1 MPATAGYG
9 KSCILRG
16 LLTNV
21 ILPLLTC
28 TYKHNYQQH
37 TPTACRQPDIFR
49 GGISLLLLLLL
60 TMCVTAQQDSTV
72 IDVSRIRF
80 HEPIGSQCW
89 FISTPKGMVQDTQLP
104 TLHYE
109 RGKVSQQSLGKLIEQ
124 DNFLKF
130 TLVNNSDSIKKLF
143 FVPGIY
149 TKNIRLYK
157 APASKPDSFYLL
169 PDSVTKTSL
178 FELARIIRLQP
189 HEQSVF
195 YCRFNFVRTN
205 VNIFVPRLIEH
216 DYLRQW
222 LQTFREKDRL
232 LDIFTYVVTGILL
245 LMIFYSLAVYVQNR
259 NNEFVYYALY
269 AFCTTVLLFLKSF
282 NVSEAGEFKY
292 FYEEYLDFMIMCGS
306 VFFYLFFVRLFINTP
321 ETHPFLN
328 KCLNIARWVLFVLC
342 FIFSAIYF
350 MTDKYVILNIMENLV
365 IKLVFFVI
373 GVIFI
378 VYSFKNK
385 DTLLY
390 YLAAGNTALVF
401 FSILSL
407 GVIQFKWHFAKEQ
420 ASIFNRGLFYYE
432 IGLVLEMICF
442 LQGLAYKNRRDIIER
457 VKERERL
464 KLENERKEFD
474 KQMAVIKAQQ
484 EERNRISAD
493 MHDELG
499 SGMTAIRLMSEIVK
513 TKMKDT
519 HFPELEKISNSANDL
534 LGKMNTIIWT
544 MKSSND
550 TLESL
555 IAYIRAHAVEYFD
568 STHIE
573 CTVRVPTVVPQ
584 ADMSGEKRR
593 NIFLS
598 VKEGLNNALKHSQA
612 SQIQID
618 ITAQD
623 NLLIIRIT
631 DNGIGIDTEKLRRFG
646 NGLSNMRRRMESIG
660 GTFVIES
667 SGSTILIYEAP
678 I

>member
-1 MPATAGYG
+1 M
-9 KSCILRG
+9 
-16 LLTNV
+16 N
-21 ILPLLTC
+21 LPLLTC
-28 TYKHNYQQH
+28 SNNNNYL
-37 TPTACRQPDIFR
+37 QPYTGHRHPAKILLVC
-49 GGISLLLLLLL
+49 ISILLLL
-60 TMCVTAQQDSTV
+60 TIKASAQQADSGV
-72 IDVSRIRF
+72 IDISHIRF
-80 HEPIGSQCW
+80 HDPIINQCW
-89 FISTPKGMVQDTQLP
+89 FIAAPKGTISNSQLP
-104 TLHYE
+104 QLQYKK
-109 RGKVSQQSLGKLIEQ
+109 GKINQQSLSKYIEQ

-130 TLVNNSDSIKKLF
+130 TLYNGADTAVKMF

-149 TKNIRLYK
+149 TKNIELFK
-157 APASKPDSFYLL
+157 APASRPDSFFQL
-169 PDSVTKTSL
+169 PDSITRTPV
-178 FELARIIRLQP
+178 FELARIVRLQP
-189 HEQSVF
+189 HEQAVF

-216 DYLRQW
+216 DYLKQW

-259 NNEFVYYALY
+259 NNEFIYYSLY

-292 FYEEYLDFMIMCGS
+292 FYEEYLDFMILCGS
-306 VFFYLFFVRLFINTP
+306 VFFYLFFVRVFINTK
-321 ETHPFLN
+321 ENHPILHR
-328 KCLNIARWVLFVLC
+328 CLNVANWVLLVLC
-342 FIFSAIYF
+342 LVFSAIYF
-350 MTDKYVILNIMENLV
+350 LTDKYVILNIMENLV
-365 IKLVFFVI
+365 IKFVFFVI
-373 GVIFI
+373 GLIFI
-378 VYSFKNK
+378 IYSFKHN

-390 YLAAGNTALVF
+390 YLAAGNSALVVF
-401 FSILSL
+401 AILSL
-407 GVIQFKWHFAKEQ
+407 GVIQFGWKFSSDQ
-420 ASIFNRGLFYYE
+420 ASIVNRGLFYYE
-432 IGLVLEMICF
+432 IGLVIEMICF

-474 KQMAVIKAQQ
+474 KKMAVIKAQQ

-519 HFPELEKISNSANDL
+519 SIPELEKISNSANDL

-555 IAYIRAHAVEYFD
+555 VAYLRAHALEYFD
-568 STHIE
+568 STPIE
-573 CTVRVPTVVPQ
+573 CTVKVPPVIPQ
-584 ADMSGEKRR
+584 TDISGEKRR

-598 VKEGLNNALKHSQA
+598 VKEGLNNAMKHSQA
-612 SQIQID
+612 NHILID
-618 ITAQD
+618 IATRDSQ
-623 NLLIIRIT
+623 LIIKVT
-631 DNGIGIDTEKLRRFG
+631 DNGVGIDTEKLRRFG

-660 GTFVIES
+660 GNFTIES
-667 SGSTILIYEAP
+667 NGNTVLTFETP